1 MHIRRVDC
9 LGDVAAV
16 AGFFSTEE
24 CGFIRF
30 IVWKIHSGCKVT
42 TEQTCGVESE
52 HDAVTVVPMRN
63 DETGHGMMMGM
74 ERRTEIQE
82 ARKGRW
88 VRSKQAAE
96 RGNEREGRGGTLRF
110 WFRYVDGRVQRW
122 L

>member
-1 MHIRRVDC
+1 MRHADC

-30 IVWKIHSGCKVT
+30 IVWEIHSGCKVT
-42 TEQTCGVESE
+42 TEQTCGVESN
-52 HDAVTVVPMRN
+52 HNVVSVVPMRN

-74 ERRTEIQE
+74 ERQTDIQE
-82 ARKGRW
+82 ARK
-88 VRSKQAAE
+88 
-96 RGNEREGRGGTLRF
+96 EREGGEGGTLRF
-110 WFRYVDGRVQRW
+110 WFRYVDGRVQRR

>member
-1 MHIRRVDC
+1 MRHADC

-42 TEQTCGVESE
+42 TEQTCGVESD
-52 HDAVTVVPMRN
+52 HNVVSVVPMRN

-74 ERRTEIQE
+74 ERQTDIQE
-82 ARKGRW
+82 ARKGRG
-88 VRSKQAAE
+88 VRSKQPAE
-96 RGNEREGRGGTLRF
+96 RGNEREGRRGGGDSQVL
-110 WFRYVDGRVQRW
+110 VQVR
-122 L
+122 